1 MPVQSAGLG
10 AYLKKAFLYRWNM
23 LAFIGAGIAAV
34 LSPWPDAL
42 LPLVGAMEMVYLGGL
57 ISRPRFRD
65 AVDAE
70 LNAQVRARAMGPAPE
85 LGPGAVSE
93 LLTKLPA
100 DSVKRFGALHARC
113 LEMRSIAA
121 QVRGR
126 AVAGGETGD
135 ELRGPSLD
143 RLLWVFLR
151 LLVSQDALRRFLR
164 SATETDLTE
173 RTTDLQAEL
182 AKAKAGAGGDARL
195 IASLTDSVAVAQLRL
210 DNYKKADKNAEFIRV
225 ELDRIESK
233 IQALTEMAVN
243 RQDPDVL
250 SSQVD
255 AAADSMQQ
263 TESAIN
269 ELQQITG
276 LADHLT
282 DPPPIMESDLS
293 SVLRQRA

>member
-10 AYLKKAFLYRWNM
+10 GYLKKAFLYRWNM

-70 LNAQVRARAMGPAPE
+70 LDAEVRARMVGPAPE

-93 LLTKLPA
+93 LLTKLPT
-100 DSVKRFGALHARC
+100 DSVKRFGMLHARC

-182 AKAKAGAGGDARL
+182 AKAGPGGDTRL

>member
-1 MPVQSAGLG
+1 MPVESAGLG

-23 LAFIGAGIAAV
+23 LAFVGGGIAAL

-42 LPLVGAMEMVYLGGL
+42 LPIIGAMEMAYLGGL
-57 ISRPRFRD
+57 VSRPRFRD

-70 LNAQVRARAMGPAPE
+70 LNAEIRARMQVPAVP

-100 DSVKRFGALHARC
+100 DAVKRFGALHARC

-126 AVAGGETGD
+126 ATAGGEAGD

-164 SATETDLTE
+164 STTEADLTA
-173 RTTDLQAEL
+173 RTTALQAEL
-182 AKAKAGAGGDARL
+182 AKVGPTGDQRL
-195 IASLTDSVAVAQLRL
+195 VASLTDSVAVAQLRL

-269 ELQQITG
+269 ELHQITG
-276 LADHLT
+276 LTDNLT
-282 DPPPIMESDLS
+282 DPPPIMASDLS
-293 SVLRQRA
+293 PVLRQRA

>member
-1 MPVQSAGLG
+1 
-10 AYLKKAFLYRWNM
+10 
-23 LAFIGAGIAAV
+23 
-34 LSPWPDAL
+34 
-42 LPLVGAMEMVYLGGL
+42 MV
-57 ISRPRFRD
+57 
-65 AVDAE
+65 
-70 LNAQVRARAMGPAPE
+70 GPATE

-100 DSVKRFGALHARC
+100 DSVKRFGSLHARC

-173 RTTDLQAEL
+173 RTTNLQAEL
-182 AKAKAGAGGDARL
+182 AKVGPGGDARL

-269 ELQQITG
+269 ELNQITG

-293 SVLRQRA
+293 SVLKQRA